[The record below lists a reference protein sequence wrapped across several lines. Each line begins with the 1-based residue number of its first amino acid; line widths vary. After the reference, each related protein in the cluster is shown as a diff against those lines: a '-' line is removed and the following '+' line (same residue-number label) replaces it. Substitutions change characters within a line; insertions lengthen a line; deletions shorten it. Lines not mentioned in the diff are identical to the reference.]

1 MGVAV
6 IGLFYGFVKILPNS
20 VPFRE
25 AVVQFSWDNFDN
37 LDTWHITQKTVVP
50 IMAGLCGAIIVPGLL
65 TITAVYMFGKQ

>member
-6 IGLFYGFVKILPNS
+6 IGLFYGSVKILPNS

-37 LDTWHITQKTVVP
+37 LDTQHITRNTIVP
-50 IMAGLCGAIIVPGLL
+50 IISGLLGAIIVPSLL
-65 TITAVYMFGKQ
+65 ATMSIYVFGKQ